1 MLGIINGEVYD
12 PQNGINGE
20 IRDLWIEGGKVVFQR

>member
-20 IRDLWIEGGKVVFQR
+20 VRDVSLDSVSQAFP